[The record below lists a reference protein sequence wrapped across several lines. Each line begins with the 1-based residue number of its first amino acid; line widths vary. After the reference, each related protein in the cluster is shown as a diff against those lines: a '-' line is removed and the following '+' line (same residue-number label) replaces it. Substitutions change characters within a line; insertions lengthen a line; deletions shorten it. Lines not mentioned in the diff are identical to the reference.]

1 MSRQSQN
8 LLQLNIDAAKQD
20 IRVPFKFSETDRIMR
35 RPLFSSLVEP
45 LLLAVCALSIAC
57 AIAPQ
62 TRRVALPTPSP
73 TPTHQPPTP
82 DSSDAINRPASKP
95 YTGKGDN
102 HGIDKE
108 IVIEEAERA
117 GFVLINQYDFVKP
130 DKVDYFLVFR
140 AQ

>member
-1 MSRQSQN
+1 
-8 LLQLNIDAAKQD
+8 
-20 IRVPFKFSETDRIMR
+20 MR
-35 RPLFSSLVEP
+35 RPLFYSLVES
-45 LLLAVCALSIAC
+45 LLLIACALAIAC
-57 AIAPQ
+57 AIVPQ
-62 TRRVALPTPSP
+62 TGRVSLPPPLPSL
-73 TPTHQPPTP
+73 TQQLPTP

-117 GFVLINQYDFVKP
+117 GLVLINQYDFVKP